1 MARQP
6 RVEYPGALYHVMNR
20 GDRREEIVRDESD
33 GRLFVKTLGE
43 ACGKTGWQVHA
54 YCLMPNHF
62 HLVVE
67 TPQANLSAG
76 MQWFLGTYTS
86 RFNRRH
92 ELFGHLFSGRFKS
105 LLVDDRDGDYL
116 HTVCQYVHLNPARAA
131 LVSPDIGL
139 EDYAWSSFPEYL
151 MAPKKRVDWLR
162 VDRLFGELGIEKDS
176 PAGRRRFREMTEKHR
191 SAEDPD
197 QYRNIRRG
205 WCFGG
210 DAFLKRCR
218 KAVGRK
224 LKAEHSGIERR
235 ESEQQHAEDLI
246 AMELKR
252 LKLKNRA
259 LVKLPKGAA
268 EKVQIAQ
275 RLRHETVVPFSW
287 IATRLSM
294 GSRTYAQNL
303 VYAAERSVS

>member
-20 GDRREEIVRDESD
+20 GDHREEIVRGDPD
-33 GRLFVKTLGE
+33 GKLFVDTLGD

-54 YCLMPNHF
+54 FCLMPNHF

-76 MQWFLGTYTS
+76 MQWFVGTYTN

-92 ELFGHLFSGRFKS
+92 QLFGHLFSGRFKS

-116 HTVCQYVHLNPARAA
+116 RTVCQYVHLNPARAG
-131 LVSPDIGL
+131 LIKPDVEL
-139 EDYAWSSFPEYL
+139 EDYDWSSFPEYL
-151 MAPKKRVDWLR
+151 KSPKKRIEWLR
-162 VDRLFGELGIEKDS
+162 VDRLFGELGIAKDS
-176 PAGRRRFREMTEKHR
+176 SAGRRRFRELTEKHR
-191 SAEDPD
+191 AAEDPD
-197 QYRNIRRG
+197 QYSKIRRG

-210 DAFLKRCR
+210 ETFRKRCR

-224 LKAEHSGIERR
+224 LKAEHSGVECK
-235 ESEQQHAEDLI
+235 ESQQEHAEALI
-246 AMELKR
+246 AAELKR
-252 LKLKNRA
+252 LRLKNRQLA
-259 LVKLPKGAA
+259 KLPKGAA
-268 EKVQIAQ
+268 EKVQIA
-275 RLRHETVVPFSW
+275 RTLRRETVVPFTW
-287 IATRLSM
+287 IAERLSM

-303 VYAAERSVS
+303 VYAAERANS